1 MRSFECERSAEPI
14 VSPDSE
20 NGLRS
25 RRSIVSFRNRLR
37 FEHQLAALVGL
48 LCLALVGATVGGA
61 IWLERRSALRLA
73 EDRLARLAA
82 GMAESLD
89 TTLRERFRE
98 IQVVAGLAP
107 LRERWTSDPSATR
120 GILTAMR
127 TTAPDYAWLGFV
139 ARMGAC
145 GRYRG
150 HARGVAVSGRT
161 WFETGLA
168 RPNVGDVHEAVL
180 LAGSSCAPSPSPC
193 ASSIWRRRCA
203 MPAAPSSGCWA
214 AI

>member
-1 MRSFECERSAEPI
+1 M
-14 VSPDSE
+14 
-20 NGLRS
+20 
-25 RRSIVSFRNRLR
+25 SFRNRLR

-48 LCLALVGATVGGA
+48 LCLALVGATLGGA

-107 LRERWTSDPSATR
+107 LRERWVADPSATR

-139 ARMGAC
+139 ATD
-145 GRYRG
+145 GRVRAATEG
-150 HARGVAVSGRT
+150 MLEGMAVSGRT

-168 RPNVGDVHEAVL
+168 RPTVGDVHEAVL
-180 LAGSSCAPSPSPC
+180 LSRRPC